1 MTWSMPNFA
10 IARPRDI
17 ESAIAAR
24 EQESLSVFLA
34 GGTDLLVNLRLGL
47 GRPKLLIDLSTIDA
61 LREKSLATPGIRI
74 GACTSLMELTAMPA
88 IRQRYRALA
97 QAAEAV
103 ASPTTRTIATL
114 GGNLCLQT
122 RCVYYNQ
129 SVWWRRSNNYCLKH
143 EGNVCHVAP
152 QGQRC
157 HAAFSGDLAPA
168 LMVLDAEVEIAGR
181 NMQRRRV
188 KLVDLYREDGRAHLA
203 LEADEILVC
212 VHLPPDP
219 PPSSYAKARVR
230 GAIDFPL
237 AGVAVALAADG
248 KRLLQLRV
256 GITGTNSRP
265 FLLQGVDALI
275 GGTLDDDALR
285 YLETLVQKQVQPMRT
300 TTISAHYRRLAA
312 AALVRRLATALAATP
327 EETAQNDRN
336 SR

>member
-1 MTWSMPNFA
+1 MTWSIPNFA

-17 ESAIAAR
+17 ESAISAR
-24 EQESLSVFLA
+24 EQESSSLFLA

-61 LREKSLATPGIRI
+61 LREKSFGTSGMRI

-97 QAAEAV
+97 EATEAV
-103 ASPTTRTIATL
+103 ASPTTRSIATL

-129 SVWWRRSNNYCLKH
+129 SEWWRRSNNYCLKH

-157 HAAFSGDLAPA
+157 HAAFSGDIAPA
-168 LMVLDAEVEIAGR
+168 LMVLNAEVEIAGR
-181 NMQRRRV
+181 DMQRRRV
-188 KLVDLYREDGRAHLA
+188 KLADFYREDGRAHLA
-203 LEADEILVC
+203 LEANEILVC
-212 VHLPPDP
+212 VHLPSDP

-237 AGVAVALAADG
+237 AGVAVALAVDG
-248 KRLLQLRV
+248 KRLLHLRV

-265 FLLQGVDALI
+265 FLLQGVDAFL
-275 GGTLDDDALR
+275 GRALDADALHD
-285 YLETLVQKQVQPMRT
+285 LETLVQKQVQPMRT

-312 AALVRRLATALAATP
+312 AALVRRLTTALAATP
-327 EETAQNDRN
+327 DETGEKRQE
-336 SR
+336 

>member
-17 ESAIAAR
+17 ESAISAR
-24 EQESLSVFLA
+24 EQESSSLFLA

-61 LREKSLATPGIRI
+61 LREKSLGTSGMRI

-97 QAAEAV
+97 EAAEAV
-103 ASPTTRTIATL
+103 ASPTTRSIATL

-129 SVWWRRSNNYCLKH
+129 SEWWRRSNNYCLKH
-143 EGNVCHVAP
+143 EGDVCHVAP

-157 HAAFSGDLAPA
+157 HAAFSGDIAPA
-168 LMVLDAEVEIAGR
+168 LMVLDAEAEIAGG

-188 KLVDLYREDGRAHLA
+188 KLADFYREDGRAHLA
-203 LEADEILVC
+203 LEANEILVR
-212 VHLPPDP
+212 VHLPSDP

-237 AGVAVALAADG
+237 AGVAVALAVDE

-265 FLLQGVDALI
+265 FLLQGVDALF
-275 GGTLDDDALR
+275 GHALDADALH

-312 AALVRRLATALAATP
+312 AALVRRLTTALAATP
-327 EETAQNDRN
+327 DETGEKRQE
-336 SR
+336 

>member
-17 ESAIAAR
+17 ESAITAR
-24 EQESLSVFLA
+24 EQESSSRFIA
-34 GGTDLLVNLRLGL
+34 GGTDLIVNLRLGIE
-47 GRPKLLIDLSTIDA
+47 RPKLLIDLSTIDA
-61 LREKSLATPGIRI
+61 LHEKSLATPGMRI

-97 QAAEAV
+97 EAAEAV
-103 ASPTTRTIATL
+103 ASPTTRSIATL

-129 SVWWRRSNNYCLKH
+129 SEWWRRSNNYCLKH

-157 HAAFSGDLAPA
+157 HAAFSGDIAPA
-168 LMVLDAEVEIAGR
+168 LMVLDGEVEIAGR
-181 NMQRRRV
+181 NMQHRRV
-188 KLVDLYREDGRAHLA
+188 KLADFYREDGRAHLV
-203 LEADEILVC
+203 LEADEIILC

-265 FLLQGVDALI
+265 FLLQGVEALF
-275 GGTLDDDALR
+275 GRTLDDDALH
-285 YLETLVQKQVQPMRT
+285 YLETLVRKQVQPMRT

-312 AALVRRLATALAATP
+312 AALVRRLTTALAPTP
-327 EETAQNDRN
+327 DEAGEKRQE
-336 SR
+336 

>member
-17 ESAIAAR
+17 ESAITAR
-24 EQESLSVFLA
+24 EQESSSLFLA

-61 LREKSLATPGIRI
+61 LREKSLGTSGMRI

-97 QAAEAV
+97 EAAEAV
-103 ASPTTRTIATL
+103 ASPTTRSIATL

-129 SVWWRRSNNYCLKH
+129 SEWWRRSNNYCLKH
-143 EGNVCHVAP
+143 EGDVCHVAP

-157 HAAFSGDLAPA
+157 HAAFSGDIAPA
-168 LMVLDAEVEIAGR
+168 LMVLDAEAEIAGG

-188 KLVDLYREDGRAHLA
+188 KLADFYREDGRAHLA
-203 LEADEILVC
+203 LEANEILVR
-212 VHLPPDP
+212 VHLPSDP
-219 PPSSYAKARVR
+219 PPSNYAKARVR

-237 AGVAVALAADG
+237 AGVAVALAVDE

-265 FLLQGVDALI
+265 FLLQGVDALF
-275 GGTLDDDALR
+275 GHALDADALH

-312 AALVRRLATALAATP
+312 AALVRRLTTALAATP
-327 EETAQNDRN
+327 DETGEKRQE
-336 SR
+336 

>member
-17 ESAIAAR
+17 ESAITAR
-24 EQESLSVFLA
+24 KLESSSLFLA

-47 GRPKLLIDLSTIDA
+47 GRPKLLIDLSTIDE
-61 LREKSLATPGIRI
+61 LREKSLANDGMRI
-74 GACTSLMELTAMPA
+74 GACTSLMELTEMPA
-88 IRQRYRALA
+88 IHQRYRALA
-97 QAAEAV
+97 EAAEAV
-103 ASPTTRTIATL
+103 ASPTTRSIATL

-129 SVWWRRSNNYCLKH
+129 SEWWRRSNNYCLKH

-157 HAAFSGDLAPA
+157 HAAFSGDIAPA

-181 NMQRRRV
+181 NMQRRRI
-188 KLVDLYREDGRAHLA
+188 KLADFYRDDGRAHLA
-203 LEADEILVC
+203 LDADEILVC

-237 AGVAVALAADG
+237 AGVAVALAVDG

-265 FLLQGVDALI
+265 FLLKGVEALS
-275 GGTLDDDALR
+275 GRTLDDDALH

-312 AALVRRLATALAATP
+312 AALVRRLATALAVTP
-327 EETAQNDRN
+327 DEAGEKRQE
-336 SR
+336 

>member
-1 MTWSMPNFA
+1 MSWSMPNFA

-17 ESAIAAR
+17 ESAITAR
-24 EQESLSVFLA
+24 EQESSSLFLA

-47 GRPKLLIDLSTIDA
+47 GHPKLLIDLSTIDA
-61 LREKSLATPGIRI
+61 LREKSLAISGMRI
-74 GACTSLMELTAMPA
+74 GACTSLAELTEMPA
-88 IRQRYRALA
+88 IRQHYRALA
-97 QAAEAV
+97 EAAAAV
-103 ASPTTRTIATL
+103 ASPTTRSIATL

-129 SVWWRRSNNYCLKH
+129 SEWWRRSNNYCLKH

-157 HAAFSGDLAPA
+157 HAAFSADIAPA
-168 LMVLDAEVEIAGR
+168 LIVLDAEVEIAGR
-181 NMQRRRV
+181 NRQRRRV
-188 KLVDLYREDGRAHLA
+188 KVADLYREDGRAHLA
-203 LEADEILVC
+203 LDADEILVC

-237 AGVAVALAADG
+237 AGVAVALALDG
-248 KRLLQLRV
+248 EKVTQLRV

-265 FLLQGVDALI
+265 FLLKGVKDLSDRTLDADALH
-275 GGTLDDDALR
+275 

-312 AALVRRLATALAATP
+312 AGLVRRLTAALASPRDATHVKQQ
-327 EETAQNDRN
+327 E
-336 SR
+336 

>member
-17 ESAIAAR
+17 ESAITAR
-24 EQESLSVFLA
+24 KQESSSLFLA

-47 GRPKLLIDLSTIDA
+47 GRPKLLIDLSTIDE
-61 LREKSLATPGIRI
+61 LREKSLATAGMRI
-74 GACTSLMELTAMPA
+74 GACTSLMELTEMPA

-97 QAAEAV
+97 EAAEAV
-103 ASPTTRTIATL
+103 ASPTTRSIATL

-129 SVWWRRSNNYCLKH
+129 SEWWRRANNYCLKH

-157 HAAFSGDLAPA
+157 HAAFSGDIAPA

-188 KLVDLYREDGRAHLA
+188 KLADLYRDDGRAHLA
-203 LEADEILVC
+203 LDADEILVC

-237 AGVAVALAADG
+237 AGVAVALAVDG

-265 FLLQGVDALI
+265 FLLKSVEALS
-275 GGTLDDDALR
+275 GRTLDDDALH

-312 AALVRRLATALAATP
+312 AALVRRLASALAATP
-327 EETAQNDRN
+327 DEAGEKRQE
-336 SR
+336 

>member
-17 ESAIAAR
+17 ESAITAR
-24 EQESLSVFLA
+24 EQESSSLFLA

-61 LREKSLATPGIRI
+61 LREKSLGTSGMRI

-97 QAAEAV
+97 EAAEAV
-103 ASPTTRTIATL
+103 ASPTTRSIATL

-129 SVWWRRSNNYCLKH
+129 SEWWRRSNNYCLKH
-143 EGNVCHVAP
+143 EGDVCHVAP

-157 HAAFSGDLAPA
+157 HAAFSGDIAPA
-168 LMVLDAEVEIAGR
+168 LMVLDAEAEIAGR
-181 NMQRRRV
+181 NIQRRRV
-188 KLVDLYREDGRAHLA
+188 KLADFYREDGRAHLT
-203 LEADEILVC
+203 LEANEILVC
-212 VHLPPDP
+212 VRLPSDP

-237 AGVAVALAADG
+237 AGVAVALAVDE

-265 FLLQGVDALI
+265 FLLQGVDALF
-275 GGTLDDDALR
+275 GHALDADALH

-312 AALVRRLATALAATP
+312 AALVRRLTTALAATP
-327 EETAQNDRN
+327 DETGEKRQE
-336 SR
+336 

>member
-17 ESAIAAR
+17 ESAITAR
-24 EQESLSVFLA
+24 KLESSSLFLA

-47 GRPKLLIDLSTIDA
+47 GRPKLLIDLSTIDE
-61 LREKSLATPGIRI
+61 LHEKSLATAGMRI
-74 GACTSLMELTAMPA
+74 GACTSLMELTEMPA
-88 IRQRYRALA
+88 IHQRYRALA
-97 QAAEAV
+97 EAAEAV
-103 ASPTTRTIATL
+103 ASPTTRSIATL

-129 SVWWRRSNNYCLKH
+129 SEWWRRANNYCLKH

-157 HAAFSGDLAPA
+157 HAAFSGDIAPA

-181 NMQRRRV
+181 NIQRRRV
-188 KLVDLYREDGRAHLA
+188 KLADFYRDDGRAHLA
-203 LEADEILVC
+203 LDADEILVC

-219 PPSSYAKARVR
+219 PPSGYAKARVR

-237 AGVAVALAADG
+237 AGVAVALAVDG

-265 FLLQGVDALI
+265 FLLKSVEALS
-275 GGTLDDDALR
+275 GRTLDDDALH

-312 AALVRRLATALAATP
+312 AALVRRLATALAVTP
-327 EETAQNDRN
+327 DEAGEKRQE
-336 SR
+336 

>member
-10 IARPRDI
+10 VARPRDI

-24 EQESLSVFLA
+24 QNETSSLFLA

-47 GRPKLLIDLSTIDA
+47 GRPKLLVDLSAIDVLHEA
-61 LREKSLATPGIRI
+61 SFATTEVRI
-74 GACTSLMELTAMPA
+74 GACTSLAELTVMPA
-88 IRQRYRALA
+88 IYQHYRALA
-97 QAAEAV
+97 EAAAAV
-103 ASPTTRTIATL
+103 ASPTTRSIATV

-122 RCVYYNQ
+122 RCIYYNQ
-129 SVWWRRSNNYCLKH
+129 SEWWRRSNNYCLKH
-143 EGNVCHVAP
+143 EGHVCHVAP

-181 NMQRRRV
+181 NEQRRRV
-188 KLVDLYREDGRAHLA
+188 KVADFYREDGRAHLA
-203 LEADEILVC
+203 FEADEILVC

-219 PPSSYAKARVR
+219 LRSAYAKARVR

-237 AGVAVALAADG
+237 AGVAVALALDG
-248 KRLLQLRV
+248 KKVMQLRV
-256 GITGTNSRP
+256 GITGTNSRA
-265 FLLQGVDALI
+265 FLLKGVEALSGRAVDA
-275 GGTLDDDALR
+275 DALH

-312 AALVRRLATALAATP
+312 AGLVRRLTTALAFP
-327 EETAQNDRN
+327 RDETTEK
-336 SR
+336 